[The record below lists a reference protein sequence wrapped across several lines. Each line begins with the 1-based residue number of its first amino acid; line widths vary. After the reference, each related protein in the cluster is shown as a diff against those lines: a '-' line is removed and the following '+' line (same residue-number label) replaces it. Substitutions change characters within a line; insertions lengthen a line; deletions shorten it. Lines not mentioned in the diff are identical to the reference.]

1 MAKLTQA
8 LSFLVLT
15 AAAAALTCT
24 GCKKEDP
31 APPAGGNA
39 PAGQAPPAVQ
49 AKPQPLAQP
58 DAQTKPVADEDK
70 RVRHSGYT
78 GALIDGR
85 RKAMEVNA
93 EATLRNEIKQF
104 EQLQGH
110 LPKSLDEL
118 KEWRGGVLPP
128 LSRGLGYKYD
138 PATGELKVVNV
149 PTQD

>member
-8 LSFLVLT
+8 LSFLALMAV
-15 AAAAALTCT
+15 AAALTCA
-24 GCKKEDP
+24 GCKKENP

-39 PAGQAPPAVQ
+39 AAGQAQPAAQ
-49 AKPQPLAQP
+49 PKPQPLGQP
-58 DAQTKPVADEDK
+58 DVQTKPVADEDK

-78 GALIDGR
+78 GALMDGR
-85 RKAMEVNA
+85 RHAMEVSA
-93 EATLRNEIKQF
+93 QATLRNEIKQF

-110 LPKSLDEL
+110 LPASLDEL

-149 PTQD
+149 PTKD